1 MIGSERSDRHRRV
14 LEALLGVPATE
25 GNAVTLLRN
34 GDRIFPAMLTA
45 IREAERSIDLLT
57 FVYWTGDIARQF
69 ALELA
74 ARAAAG
80 VRVRVLLDA
89 VGARRIDDE
98 LIDTMTGAGVDVRW
112 FRPVRRGDVGDVAHR
127 THRKVLVVDE
137 TIGFTGG
144 VGIAE
149 EWTGDAGG
157 PDEWRD
163 THVRIVGPA
172 VDGLRAGFIGN
183 WLEAADRLELDAVD
197 WFPDHERSGST
208 TAMIVRASADVAHND
223 ITTILEALLVLA
235 EEQVLITTAY
245 FSPDERLE
253 QLLVDTAR
261 RGVRVEVLVPGVHA
275 DKRFVQLAGEESYER
290 LLAGGVVVD
299 CFEPSMLHAKVLT
312 VDGTTAM
319 LGSANVNSRSTVHDD
334 EIALVVL
341 DPRIVAE
348 LDEHRA
354 DDVVRSTR
362 LDLEQWRE
370 RSTIQRV
377 AEKVIDAIDDAL

>member
-183 WLEAADRLELDAVD
+183 WLEAADRLELDGID
-197 WFPDHERSGST
+197 RFPNHERAGAT
-208 TAMIVRASADVAHND
+208 TAMIVRASAHVAHND